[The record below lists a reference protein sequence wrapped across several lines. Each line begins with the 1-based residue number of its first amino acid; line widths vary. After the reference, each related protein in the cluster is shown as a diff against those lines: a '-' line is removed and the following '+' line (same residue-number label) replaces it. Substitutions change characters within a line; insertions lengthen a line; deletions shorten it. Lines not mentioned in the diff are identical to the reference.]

1 MRPFMLKFNVL
12 KMLFVGYLL
21 ITSITTNAQQNFYK
35 GNSMVLN
42 HVMLQ
47 ASPVQHTYMG
57 DNEAGFPEMIT
68 INPKVIIKL
77 KSDSYKGYTGKTTIN
92 LTITP
97 LNQDGSQDTPF
108 DKTLIVENSLIPNS
122 PVYTDL
128 SQMELLNRYGAIIKV
143 NSRIPAVIN
152 PNVSLQLDF
161 VAERYYKLS
170 QQLLNV
176 ITTPI
181 YDVSNNNTQSAVKLS
196 WNKLKGAVKYELQW
210 TWVDNFSTTATL
222 NKNPNQIP
230 FTDRDFDLNN
240 TKIITA
246 NDQYEI
252 PLIYS
257 KGYLLY
263 RVRAIGRHID
273 DIVDVNKDY
282 FGDWN
287 TGTNLKNTVQDWTF
301 FSILENPTLDAM
313 NWDFKASYAEE
324 GKKKEV
330 ISFFDGSLR
339 SRQTVTKINTDN
351 NAIVGEVIY
360 DAQGRPA
367 IEVLPTPTTNSF
379 LRYFK
384 DYNKNL
390 SNQLFSNHDFDWDK
404 KEDYCKSD
412 IGGMINTSGSSKY
425 YSPNNDIT
433 SPFRKYIPNAFNYPY
448 SQTEYTADNTGRILR
463 KSGVGSEHRLDFSH
477 EMKYFYGDPQQSELN
492 RLFGYEIGYANFYK
506 KNTVVDPNGQVSVSY
521 VDNAG
526 KTVATA
532 LAGGSPAVVINGTS
546 YPVLDPLQDESDPNL
561 HKPIG
566 FDLLN
571 KKDQTDPDTPLD
583 DNKLETS
590 YNFKTYK
597 DVLSVN
603 KVLGVTDKTAKYNF
617 TYNASNNSSFSP
629 EVCPKDYTFVYD
641 LDISLKDQCNS
652 DQIFTTGNRL
662 IKKIK
667 LGLTPFITNVPIFPK
682 DLQLEVG
689 DYKISKILKVNKETL
704 DSYVDDYVS
713 NLKTNVSCVNINDF
727 NPDIRITCNTTCEE
741 CEASV
746 GTLQGFIVKNLNG
759 IYQVPENL
767 LPPNTQYFEINATLT
782 VTINSSAL
790 PNGTVVN
797 YGMEITQSELSKHVE
812 TLKKEWEILNKACE
826 YICGKGLASSCEI
839 NEEWLLEDVSPNG
852 QYGATPKSEEDM
864 TLSVFN
870 TSNALVKTSTPN
882 FPGALSIGGMHWKN
896 PTEPYKNLDG
906 SISRFPIEITV
917 DEVSGATTYSP
928 EIDNPLDLVENNGEW
943 SVLPQQLKKVDDFI
957 IEWKPSWAKSLIKY
971 HPEYPY
977 YDYAK
982 QFCSLTKPLDIY
994 QFKPNGEYDPNKIQ
1008 LQRSITSDEFDT
1020 YLGNLDTYDKAS
1032 QAGFRLYANDFTLFV
1047 NDPYFSNRVPGTFLP
1062 YYGGAILE
1070 YESQMTYNQR
1080 LSIMITA
1087 INSQYKNNT
1096 GLKMLDVAMRTVL
1109 CNGIQNCNPSTSFSS
1124 LTDAQKNRVWNTY
1137 KSYYISL
1144 KTNIKDLYIH
1154 IHALKLK
1161 GYNYPI
1167 GADRPSFNNYV
1178 HSLRNYPNE
1187 LRNLAIEF
1195 HATHG
1200 WSWTNHKDLVVN
1212 NFFAHLYES
1221 AFKSK
1226 IRRFTSSPYSSSN
1239 DQDLINQNSTSNTY
1253 QTYVQTGNCPLVDDL
1268 SLYIKDHFNTIS
1280 NTPSAS
1286 LNNFTQIVQGLTPK
1300 LYGEF
1305 TGVQQPY
1312 PANYNPTFVHQV
1324 NGNEL
1329 KFIFN
1334 NTGSTFIAG
1343 TAAALVIN
1351 TPTQYSWN
1359 DYLTPSGWSIKNIKQ
1374 LVYYK
1379 DPANDLTVEHPIF
1392 KFKCVAVIQIGSTDI
1407 NNTREIILTGTTLAR
1422 IGECKF
1428 EGQTGPGDSI
1438 TAEDLDCEKRTNFSL
1453 DLKKLMVKLQS
1464 ENKIDQSNV
1473 AISNFTSDY
1482 AVLGNYL
1489 NVQPGDLVTW
1499 EGANSIAPGTYSLAI
1514 NSTTVFSIVTQDKLL
1529 TNPNTIIAVKVGAA
1543 IKNDS
1548 NLKNARYVSI
1558 TAQEANQTNENASPL
1573 DPNFGFIHYD
1583 AIIKNA
1589 RSTKMPLY
1597 FSCCSPC
1604 GENDFDGDGYG
1615 DLCSDEFFR
1624 PTLTF
1629 RQQFNQGTLNNNDWL
1644 TVKDVTLIPKK
1655 YYRINEKID
1664 FEVMGA
1670 VVPLPVT
1677 GVSNFND
1684 ITITINSEVFSLSR
1698 NNLEIATNQM
1708 VVPEKR
1714 YYLVPTNDRLGSRGY
1729 YPAPVNIFNLKYAL
1743 NSGFVSPFFVYKPHP
1758 DGNNNHFL
1766 QNPSILVEKYS
1777 DVNWV
1782 TDGISIPGYGEF
1794 TRQNISKGSVSWF
1807 IRNET
1812 SSTTTDGIHP
1822 FDNSLG
1828 LNGKFRINSTFLLR
1842 NKNLYSWQNNGKTFY
1857 YGEILNIDSPNQG
1870 VLNNI
1875 ILSVDGKVGNIS
1887 NLKSFDDI
1895 NQKLS
1900 ANNFQIPA
1908 FIENNNDLNK
1918 ITVSETNKGQEPAEP
1933 SCVCIPTPVEPI
1945 ACDDGFKKYMKFLNF
1960 NNLGYSERII
1970 GLNKNTI
1977 PYFFEKKN
1985 FCAANLQY
1993 VVDSYIKYINTLG
2006 ITTTIHKDFLT
2017 LTQFGNTEL
2026 HYGFTGINSVIDSFN
2041 QYCLDNAKKRDRL
2054 EWNEYVNKKYLVENI
2069 VCPPPGMPMVS
2080 PDVKVESYCDGLA
2093 AYLNSVYKTDAYD
2106 RYILHLKN
2114 EFIKNYITKAMSTVV
2129 EQFNV
2134 NYSDKE
2140 YQYTL
2145 YYYDQAGNLIKTVS
2159 PEGVNRFDITTALSD
2174 QINLTR
2180 EQKIDNNTLL
2190 PDHKLKTEYRY
2201 NTLNQLIW
2209 QQTPDGGVTKF
2220 AYDDLGRI
2228 IASQNDKQLPK
2239 NHFSYTKYDFLGR
2252 ITEAGEIHTDNIYT
2266 IDENGRLLEN
2276 NVMVNR
2282 FNEELYSKHQVTKTI
2297 YTEDPEVES
2306 NVKASSLFRT
2316 LSNNATLSNR
2326 NRVTGVFYY
2335 NAINDPSTLS
2345 FDNAL
2350 LYNYDIHGNVKELL
2364 TYTRSLKNYNCQ
2376 ETIIDPNTGRKND
2389 CEAHLKRVIYDYDL
2403 ISGNVNKVTFQ
2414 ANKADQ
2420 FIHKYNY
2427 DSDNRIVSVET
2438 SSDGAI
2444 WEKDANYQYYP
2455 HGPLSRMV
2463 LGDKEV
2469 QGIDYAYTIQGWLKM
2484 VNGENIANKNDVM
2497 FPDGIFANATPTQ
2510 PQTSYVQDA
2519 FGYSLNYN
2527 HNDYRAID
2535 IADNYPLQTN
2545 VSSTITNNFAPLKY
2559 GRNSTILGA
2568 GRNLYNGNINQ
2579 MITSISELDGKLLDT
2594 QKNNYTY
2601 DQLNRIK
2608 SMNSVAIDAIRNNTS
2623 NPVIKPSMSSDY
2635 TYDRNGNL
2643 LTQKSTDIN
2652 GVVMDDFRYDY
2663 TPGKVNNQLRL
2674 VEDSASVTTYSTDL
2688 ESQETYLSTVLGITY
2703 NINNAN
2709 THNYIYDAIGQLIED
2724 KSEGLKIYWR
2734 VDGKVSK
2741 VENSKAIL
2749 VIDFEYDGLGNRIAK
2764 AVTKN
2769 GDVVKTV
2776 YARDAQGNVLAVYEQ
2791 KYKAHKPA
2799 DPIKNDLV
2807 LSNYVMD
2814 NTAVKKAFNTIKVN
2828 GTSAVNIP
2836 GDLTLIASQ
2845 SITLSDNF
2853 TIKSGSNFL
2862 AQISPVQSN
2871 VVDIPSTLTIKEH
2884 DIYGSSRIGVEE
2896 KDILLYQ
2903 HTLTGE
2909 LGRRINKT
2917 NLLEKTTNES
2927 KIVANNE
2934 SLNNPNTSIDISTL
2948 GIYPNYALKLTSTDS
2963 AKWNLLPSELASM
2976 SNSNLNTI
2984 GFDTKYNLLNSS
2996 ISNGEYGIAQLQ
3008 YKGQEINSRQE
3019 LVSLSTLA
3027 SSFNF
3032 PACISLIS
3040 YNNYKTLSIGTW
3052 NYGGC
3057 AVDNLYQGVQPA
3069 VFNPNETGK
3078 VTFNLSNYPSLRING
3093 TVALEVDGTSYGF
3106 NFNPLEFS
3114 TLQGT
3119 QPSTTH
3125 SYNSTNFEIQ
3135 ILNSSI
3141 ILKSGSTVITSV
3153 SRPNTT
3159 RDIDLRVKLQ
3169 SQRVGFSFWSGSHV
3183 YDLEVA
3189 KNINEVYD
3197 ITNNVKLSLVK
3208 DNDGY
3213 KQKVKVD
3220 VYKSMPS
3227 NSSFPIA
3234 KRSYEGIATPTTTIT
3249 DGLEVKAN
3257 INFNAFTGSINV
3269 NGIDTLLQPSLDQG
3283 TIVSSLPVSN
3293 NFQLGGAFDG
3303 LLPLGFSSCYFNY
3316 ELKTTKGAGV
3326 LHNFSF
3332 DDVTNSTTTNNL
3344 PKDAT
3349 GNIVMNVTPAV
3360 VRELGI
3366 CMSDTDKDGLYD
3378 IYEYSVPN
3386 ASKDVDNDGLLNHL
3400 DPDDDGDGILTKYEE
3415 ADQDRDHN
3423 PVTGTPALNT
3433 NANPHLYNSQALTNA
3448 FPNYLDDDDDGDGYK
3463 TWELVEGG
3471 LGKVHAIPGL
3481 AYTLNTNNDLIPNYL
3496 DANRNYF
3503 DSILP
3508 MAQFEYKS
3516 IIGDKRYELSNH
3528 LGNVLNVISDRP
3540 VDYNIRGEAKYLA
3553 EIISYNDYYPFGSLV
3568 PNRHGSSTAYRY
3580 GFQGQEKDDELKGEG
3595 NSLNYTFRM
3604 HDPRVGRFFAVDPL
3618 FKDYPYNSPY
3628 VFNENDPINYI
3639 ELEGLEKSPT
3649 RAQVEQA
3656 TNIATALLSKF
3667 DARLNLIAAKGTA
3680 DAIMNANTLG
3690 ISDVLGGDNFNDY
3703 ESTDE
3708 KRAYVV
3714 GRVIGDIAS
3723 IVQAGTQIE
3732 AGGGAALVGLAGGGV
3747 GAAPGLIVAGHG
3759 VAVGATAGIDL
3770 LKESIR
3776 VVSMVEASSDAPTN
3790 STNGNSKSSNK
3801 TQHGYEIK
3809 NKKTG
3814 EILDQGISGQKLN
3827 KNGKSPR
3834 AQQKINQKFK
3844 GQDVEQKVTKSNIGP
3859 KNGKTARQNALN
3871 FEQGRQNSFSKSPKN
3886 PNPGKGAPRQ
3896 VLPAPKM

>member
-1 MRPFMLKFNVL
+1 
-12 KMLFVGYLL
+12 MLFVGYLL

-1499 EGANSIAPGTYSLAI
+1499 EGANSIAPGTYSLDI

-1615 DLCSDEFFR
+1615 DLCVQNTTCKHIALFFNTPYVNDAPLKNKIKNVANSFVSFYNDQVDLNRKFFFTYSDIATNTPNRWFSVQHETNFKLIPAPNNPLELQYISTDPSLAGPNNTVIR
-1624 PTLTF
+1624 IQDEAYSSLLTNSF
-1629 RQQFNQGTLNNNDWL
+1629 TTLNSQTPLPLANQIFSFN
-1644 TVKDVTLIPKK
+1644 
-1655 YYRINEKID
+1655 YRNEKIKQKID
-1664 FEVMGA
+1664 
-1670 VVPLPVT
+1670 VT
-1677 GVSNFND
+1677 YFV
-1684 ITITINSEVFSLSR
+1684 LSR
-1698 NNLEIATNQM
+1698 VDENLENLKNALKLERNTRSSPSISGKLYPYVFIFLTNDYRNDPDNPNYLIPQIR
-1708 VVPEKR
+1708 VNGILTDVNVFLVNIGVYREYNTTYFVFRTDDLDNSDVLANIKNVFKSKFNKLYCNR
-1714 YYLVPTNDRLGSRGY
+1714 YYFDLSQRL
-1729 YPAPVNIFNLKYAL
+1729 
-1743 NSGFVSPFFVYKPHP
+1743 
-1758 DGNNNHFL
+1758 
-1766 QNPSILVEKYS
+1766 Q
-1777 DVNWV
+1777 
-1782 TDGISIPGYGEF
+1782 
-1794 TRQNISKGSVSWF
+1794 
-1807 IRNET
+1807 
-1812 SSTTTDGIHP
+1812 
-1822 FDNSLG
+1822 SLTP
-1828 LNGKFRINSTFLLR
+1828 KADIINKAS
-1842 NKNLYSWQNNGKTFY
+1842 
-1857 YGEILNIDSPNQG
+1857 
-1870 VLNNI
+1870 
-1875 ILSVDGKVGNIS
+1875 
-1887 NLKSFDDI
+1887 
-1895 NQKLS
+1895 
-1900 ANNFQIPA
+1900 
-1908 FIENNNDLNK
+1908 
-1918 ITVSETNKGQEPAEP
+1918 EPAEP
-1933 SCVCIPTPVEPI
+1933 SCVCIPTPVQPI
-1945 ACDDGFKKYMKFLNF
+1945 ACDDKFDEYIQFLNF
-1960 NNLGYSERII
+1960 NASGNSQKIL
-1970 GLNKNTI
+1970 GLNRNTI

-1985 FCAANLQY
+1985 FCDANLQY
-1993 VVDSYIKYINTLG
+1993 VVDSYIQYINIVD
-2006 ITTTIHKDFLT
+2006 ITKTTDKDFLT

-2026 HYGFTGINSVIDSFN
+2026 HYGFGAINSVITLFK
-2041 QYCLDNAKKRDRL
+2041 QYCTENANNPNRLD
-2054 EWNEYVNKKYLVENI
+2054 WNEYVNTIYIPTYKP
-2069 VCPPPGMPMVS
+2069 CPPPGMTMVS

-3553 EIISYNDYYPFGSLV
+3553 EIISYNDYYPFGMLV
-3568 PNRHGSSTAYRY
+3568 PNRHSSSNQYRY
-3580 GFQGQEKDDELKGEG
+3580 G
-3595 NSLNYTFRM
+3595 
-3604 HDPRVGRFFAVDPL
+3604 
-3618 FKDYPYNSPY
+3618 YN
-3628 VFNENDPINYI
+3628 
-3639 ELEGLEKSPT
+3639 G
-3649 RAQVEQA
+3649 
-3656 TNIATALLSKF
+3656 
-3667 DARLNLIAAKGTA
+3667 
-3680 DAIMNANTLG
+3680 
-3690 ISDVLGGDNFNDY
+3690 
-3703 ESTDE
+3703 
-3708 KRAYVV
+3708 
-3714 GRVIGDIAS
+3714 
-3723 IVQAGTQIE
+3723 
-3732 AGGGAALVGLAGGGV
+3732 
-3747 GAAPGLIVAGHG
+3747 
-3759 VAVGATAGIDL
+3759 
-3770 LKESIR
+3770 
-3776 VVSMVEASSDAPTN
+3776 
-3790 STNGNSKSSNK
+3790 
-3801 TQHGYEIK
+3801 
-3809 NKKTG
+3809 
-3814 EILDQGISGQKLN
+3814 
-3827 KNGKSPR
+3827 
-3834 AQQKINQKFK
+3834 
-3844 GQDVEQKVTKSNIGP
+3844 
-3859 KNGKTARQNALN
+3859 
-3871 FEQGRQNSFSKSPKN
+3871 
-3886 PNPGKGAPRQ
+3886 
-3896 VLPAPKM
+3896 